1 MGRPMDMAAFSIST
15 RLRRR
20 LLALHWEDADVRVLP
35 GGTSFRVELRLP
47 AKRGDRGVADA

>member
-1 MGRPMDMAAFSIST
+1 MDMAAFSIST